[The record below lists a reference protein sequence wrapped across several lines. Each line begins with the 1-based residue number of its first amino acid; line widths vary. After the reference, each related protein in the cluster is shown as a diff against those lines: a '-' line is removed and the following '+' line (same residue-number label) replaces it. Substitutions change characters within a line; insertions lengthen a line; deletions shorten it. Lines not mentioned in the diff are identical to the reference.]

1 MVQKCFQKRS
11 QNCPKSTPK
20 WSKNVSK
27 MVPKLSSNGPKG
39 SQNASK
45 IVHTWS
51 WNNPHLYYLSKHHI
65 NKLYPNSLNS
75 PSLISYLHLSF
86 SNLASI
92 KLVLT
97 INLFLHNETIILF
110 HPTYNSPPIS
120 PDLVYV
126 KNSLTFTCDI
136 FSHARTLTH
145 LCVTELTQAL
155 KTAHKN
161 NRLYRCSPWL
171 LPEFASVAL
180 NPALIHQCNPQ
191 LCNVTLISDLIP
203 SIELSSNLI
212 PWCNTPL

>member
-1 MVQKCFQKRS
+1 MNINLS
-11 QNCPKSTPK
+11 P
-20 WSKNVSK
+20 SKLIIYCSF
-27 MVPKLSSNGPKG
+27 
-39 SQNASK
+39 
-45 IVHTWS
+45 H
-51 WNNPHLYYLSKHHI
+51 NPFYILQTYLQYLSKLHI

-161 NRLYRCSPWL
+161 NQPHQCSPWL
-171 LPEFASVAL
+171 LL
-180 NPALIHQCNPQ
+180 NLP
-191 LCNVTLISDLIP
+191 V
-203 SIELSSNLI
+203 
-212 PWCNTPL
+212 